1 MARCVSR
8 KRSWHFESTWN
19 EDSKSGGVNRRRL
32 ETLARLCSHAFMENT
47 KGDPMKYYSLYRSPV
62 GLLQLVSDGS
72 ALVGL
77 TFIDDENIASVTE
90 HAEQREV
97 SPFQQTVEQ
106 LDQYFQGKLQN
117 FDIPIVLHGTE
128 FQVRAWNELRNIPFG
143 KTMSY
148 KAQADKVGNVARA
161 VGLANGQNPIPI
173 IVPCHRVIGANGQ
186 LVGYGG
192 GLNRKRALLQ
202 FEAIVKDFGPQ
213 GMPGVQEFSSAGG
226 TPGNG

>member
-1 MARCVSR
+1 
-8 KRSWHFESTWN
+8 
-19 EDSKSGGVNRRRL
+19 
-32 ETLARLCSHAFMENT
+32 MENT
-47 KGDPMKYYSLYRSPV
+47 KGGPVKYYCLYKSPV

-77 TFIDDENIASVTE
+77 TFIDNENIASLTE
-90 HAEQREV
+90 HTEQREV
-97 SPFQQTVEQ
+97 YPFQQTVEQ
-106 LDQYFQGKLQN
+106 LDQYFQGNLQN
-117 FDIPIVLHGTE
+117 FNIPILLYGTE
-128 FQVRAWNELRNIPFG
+128 FQLRVWNELRNIPFG

-161 VGLANGQNPIPI
+161 VGLANGRNPIPI

-213 GMPGVQEFSSAGG
+213 AMREVQEFSGAGVAE
-226 TPGNG
+226 

>member
-1 MARCVSR
+1 
-8 KRSWHFESTWN
+8 
-19 EDSKSGGVNRRRL
+19 
-32 ETLARLCSHAFMENT
+32 
-47 KGDPMKYYSLYRSPV
+47 MKYYCLYKSPV

-77 TFIDDENIASVTE
+77 TFIDNENIASLTE
-90 HAEQREV
+90 HTEQREV
-97 SPFQQTVEQ
+97 YPLQQTVEQ
-106 LDQYFQGKLQN
+106 LDQYFQGNLQN
-117 FDIPIVLHGTE
+117 FNIPILLYGTE
-128 FQVRAWNELRNIPFG
+128 FQLRVWNELRNIPFG

-161 VGLANGQNPIPI
+161 VGLANGRNPIPI

-213 GMPGVQEFSSAGG
+213 AMREVQEFSGAGVAE
-226 TPGNG
+226 

>member
-1 MARCVSR
+1 
-8 KRSWHFESTWN
+8 
-19 EDSKSGGVNRRRL
+19 
-32 ETLARLCSHAFMENT
+32 
-47 KGDPMKYYSLYRSPV
+47 MKYYCLYKSPV

-77 TFIDDENIASVTE
+77 TFIDNENIASLTE
-90 HAEQREV
+90 HTEQREV
-97 SPFQQTVEQ
+97 YPFQQTVEQ
-106 LDQYFQGKLQN
+106 LDQYFQGNLQN
-117 FDIPIVLHGTE
+117 FNIPILLYGTE
-128 FQVRAWNELRNIPFG
+128 FQLRVWNELRNIPFG

-161 VGLANGQNPIPI
+161 VGLANGRNPIPI

-213 GMPGVQEFSSAGG
+213 PMRGVQQFRSAGVAE
-226 TPGNG
+226 

>member
-1 MARCVSR
+1 
-8 KRSWHFESTWN
+8 
-19 EDSKSGGVNRRRL
+19 
-32 ETLARLCSHAFMENT
+32 MENT
-47 KGDPMKYYSLYRSPV
+47 KGDPVKYYCLYKSPV

-77 TFIDDENIASVTE
+77 TFIDDENFASLTE
-90 HAEQREV
+90 HTEQKEV
-97 SPFQQTVEQ
+97 YPFQQTVEQ
-106 LDQYFQGKLQN
+106 LDQYFQGNLQN
-117 FDIPIVLHGTE
+117 FNVPILLCGTE
-128 FQVRAWNELRNIPFG
+128 FQLRAWNELRNIPFG

-161 VGLANGQNPIPI
+161 VGLANGRNPIPI

-213 GMPGVQEFSSAGG
+213 AMREVQEFSSAGVA
-226 TPGNG
+226 PGNG

>member
-1 MARCVSR
+1 
-8 KRSWHFESTWN
+8 
-19 EDSKSGGVNRRRL
+19 
-32 ETLARLCSHAFMENT
+32 
-47 KGDPMKYYSLYRSPV
+47 MKYYCLYRSPV
-62 GLLQLVSDGS
+62 GLLQLVSNGS